1 MKHEHETIEP
11 VVRHHLCTGC
21 GVCAGICPRD
31 ALEMTIDERR
41 GCYVP
46 RIDTERCTRCGL
58 CCEVCPGGE
67 VDFTGFSAA
76 LFGDVPE
83 DVALGSY
90 LGSYIG
96 HAIDDEIRF
105 NSASGGL
112 VTSLLL
118 FALEEG
124 LIDGALVTRMRRDN
138 PLRPEAFIARTKG
151 QIISAAGSKYCP
163 VPAGVALKE
172 ILASEGRYA
181 VVGLPCHI
189 QGLRKAERRLDL
201 LRRRIRY
208 RISIACSLD
217 YSFTGTERSL
227 AGLGIAPEQV
237 EVLQYRGRGWP
248 GSVFVR
254 TRDGQET
261 TVAYPDFYKTLG
273 PYSLRR
279 CTLCSDMMGELSD
292 LSCGDAWVPEVMK
305 TDKTGTSFVIS
316 RTPEAEELLENAA
329 SRGAVELSDLGL
341 GDLLASQGHALFK
354 KRKLTARMRLFR
366 LCGQRVPSYR
376 QKLLP
381 PVPSDYVNMIK
392 VYVARYILSGN
403 HRVLRKLLGALRH
416 SPREATKTAV
426 PPRAPVHQS

>member
-1 MKHEHETIEP
+1 VKSKHETIEW
-11 VVRHHLCTGC
+11 VVKHHLCTGC

-31 ALEMTIDERR
+31 ALDMTIDEGR

-46 RIDTERCTRCGL
+46 QIDTERCARCGL
-58 CCEVCPGGE
+58 CYEACPGAG
-67 VDFTGFSAA
+67 VDFKGFSAA

-96 HAIDDEIRF
+96 HAIDDDIRF

-163 VPAGVALKE
+163 VAAGVALKE

-189 QGLRKAERRLDL
+189 QGLRKAEQRIET

-217 YSFTGTERSL
+217 YSFAGTERFL
-227 AGLGIAPEQV
+227 EGLGIAPADV

-248 GSVFVR
+248 GSVFIR
-254 TRDGQET
+254 TNDGAET
-261 TVAYPDFYKTLG
+261 TVAYPEFYQALG

-305 TDKTGTSFVIS
+305 TDKAGSSFVIS
-316 RTPEAEELLENAA
+316 RTSEAEELLENAA
-329 SRGAVELSDLGL
+329 LRGAVELSELGL

-366 LCGQRVPSYR
+366 LCGRRVPQYR
-376 QKLLP
+376 QKLLKP
-381 PVPSDYVNMIK
+381 IPSDYINMVK
-392 VYVARYILSGN
+392 VYIARYVLSGK
-403 HRVLRKLLGALRH
+403 HPILRKLLGVLRH
-416 SPREATKTAV
+416 SKRKTPKRAV
-426 PPRAPVHQS
+426 HHRTPVRQP